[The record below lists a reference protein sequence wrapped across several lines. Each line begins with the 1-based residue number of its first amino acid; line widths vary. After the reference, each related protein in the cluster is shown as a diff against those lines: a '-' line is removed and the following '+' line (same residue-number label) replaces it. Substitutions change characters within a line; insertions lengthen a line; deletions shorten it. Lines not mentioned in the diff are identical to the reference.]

1 MFTREAAMKK
11 RNAVIIFA
19 LFVFAATL
27 AFKEAATSNVALF
40 WIIKNKVEKS
50 PTSKVWKNAKKG
62 ELIYGGDYV
71 RTLPKSFALIK
82 FNDSSTLRLGPE
94 SEVQVNGLDNPS
106 NMYVNNGDVGFSMAK
121 RKDKPFEF
129 TTPTSVA
136 SIRGTQG
143 ILVVGLNNSDFLT
156 IVEGLVRFV
165 NNFSH
170 DSVNV
175 GAGETGV
182 SSSNGSISIHKST
195 QADLERLAQLNDQF
209 GRKHE
214 LKIQYRDSNG
224 QMREIIINT
233 QQ

>member
-1 MFTREAAMKK
+1 MKK
-11 RNAVIIFA
+11 TKLMLVFA
-19 LFVFAATL
+19 MFAFAATL
-27 AFKEAATSNVALF
+27 SFEVAARSNVALF

-50 PTSKVWKNAKKG
+50 PNSDQWKSAKKG

-71 RTLPKSFALIK
+71 RTLPKAFALIK

-94 SEVQVNGLDNPS
+94 SEVQVNGVDNPS
-106 NMYVNNGDVGFSMAK
+106 NMYVDKGDVGFSMAK

-143 ILVVGLNNSDFLT
+143 ILVVGLNSSDFLT
-156 IVEGLVRFV
+156 IVEGLVRLV

-175 GAGETGV
+175 GAGETGI
-182 SSSNGSISIHKST
+182 SSSNGDISVHKST

-214 LKIQYRDSNG
+214 LKIQFRDNNG
-224 QMREIIINT
+224 QMREIIIDT

>member
-1 MFTREAAMKK
+1 MKK
-11 RNAVIIFA
+11 RNLMIVFMLLA
-19 LFVFAATL
+19 FAATL
-27 AFKEAATSNVALF
+27 SFKAAARSNVALF

-50 PTSKVWKNAKKG
+50 PNSEVWKGAKKG

-71 RTLPKSFALIK
+71 RTLPKSFTLIK

-94 SEVQVNGLDNPS
+94 SEVQVNGVDNPS
-106 NMYVNNGDVGFSMAK
+106 NMYVNKGDVGFSMAK

-156 IVEGLVRFV
+156 IVEGLVLFV
-165 NNFSH
+165 NNISH

-175 GAGETGV
+175 GAGQTGV
-182 SSSNGSISIHKST
+182 SSSNGNINVRKST

-214 LKIQYRDSNG
+214 LKIQFRGSDG
-224 QMREIIINT
+224 QMHEIIIDT